1 VPDGIDAAI
10 AAVEPAGLD
19 PVLDRM
25 GPIPDFTELPV
36 GDDEV
41 LPIGKN
47 RNRAIT
53 WTILMPYMATAI
65 VHPPAG

>member
-1 VPDGIDAAI
+1 
-10 AAVEPAGLD
+10 
-19 PVLDRM
+19 
-25 GPIPDFTELPV
+25 
-36 GDDEV
+36 V

-53 WTILMPYMATAI
+53 WTILMPYMAIAI